1 MRKIRLGDVCSKI
14 GSGATP
20 KGGKNVY
27 TDIGTSL
34 IRSQNVYNLSFS
46 WDGLA
51 HITDEAASKLSNVT
65 VEPYDILLNITGDSV
80 ARTCLVS
87 SEALPARVNQHVAI
101 IRPDASVLNPVY
113 LSLYLASPY
122 MQSYMLNRAAGKGAS
137 RNAITKEMI
146 EGFEIP
152 VPSMEEQ
159 LRIISI
165 LSPYGSLI
173 ENNQKQIKLLEE
185 AAQRLYKE
193 WFVDLH
199 FPGHESTPIDSN
211 TGLPKGWNAISLG
224 EYVKFKRGKTITEK
238 QTEPGGIPVVAG
250 GLGPA
255 YYHSVANAKAPVITI
270 SGSGANAGFTRLYTQ
285 DVWASDCSYVDSSFC
300 PTPYFVFGT
309 VVVLGNG
316 FKHLQR
322 GSAQPHVY
330 PKHINALDVVIP
342 DKEILHEFEC
352 VSAKLFDKIAIL
364 NQLIEETT
372 EARNRLLP
380 KLMER
385 EIEVL

>member
-238 QTEPGGIPVVAG
+238 TDRAG
-250 GLGPA
+250 W
-255 YYHSVANAKAPVITI
+255 HSSRSRWSWT
-270 SGSGANAGFTRLYTQ
+270 SLL
-285 DVWASDCSYVDSSFC
+285 SFSC
-300 PTPYFVFGT
+300 
-309 VVVLGNG
+309 
-316 FKHLQR
+316 QCQ
-322 GSAQPHVY
+322 SARDNH
-330 PKHINALDVVIP
+330 
-342 DKEILHEFEC
+342 
-352 VSAKLFDKIAIL
+352 
-364 NQLIEETT
+364 
-372 EARNRLLP
+372 
-380 KLMER
+380 
-385 EIEVL
+385 